1 MSAIKPIIFYSTAR
15 GPVPWRVAMILEELK
30 VPYESKYL
38 ETPEMNSEPF
48 KSLNPNSKVPAIEDP
63 NTGIRLF
70 EAGAIILY
78 LLDTYD
84 TSGTLHSLSGPDKY
98 LELAWMQFQAT
109 EQHMYYSQHA
119 WFLYK
124 HPEHVQSAID
134 RYGWTIKRT
143 IGMLD
148 EYLKKTGKTYL
159 AGNKVTFADLVFV
172 VTNEIVPQLLPGY
185 DPSEEFP
192 YYAKWNSV
200 LVDRPSFRKIATDR
214 AALGQPLGV
223 VDQKHIED
231 HIWRNDPTN
240 HKE

>member
-1 MSAIKPIIFYSTAR
+1 MAK
-15 GPVPWRVAMILEELK
+15 L
-30 VPYESKYL
+30 
-38 ETPEMNSEPF
+38 NSESF

-70 EAGAIILY
+70 EAGAIVLY

-84 TSGTLHSLSGPDKY
+84 KSGTLHSLSGQRRY

-109 EQHMYYSQHA
+109 EQNMYYTQHS

-124 HPEHVQSAID
+124 HPEHVQSALD
-134 RYGWTIKRT
+134 RYEWTIKRT

-148 EYLKKTGKTYL
+148 EHLKTTGNSYL
-159 AGNKVTFADLVFV
+159 AGDKVTFADLMFV

-192 YYAKWNSV
+192 YYARWNST
-200 LVDRPSFRKIATDR
+200 LVNRPSYKKIAAER

-223 VDQKHIED
+223 VDQKHID
-231 HIWRNDPTN
+231 DYVWRNDPN
-240 HKE
+240 HKR